1 MNWWECDETH
11 DPALTSWV
19 ESARGHRDFPIQNL
33 PLGIFAP
40 REENARIGVAIGDI
54 ILDLRACA
62 EAGLLGGE
70 WEEVCA
76 DPVLNLMLMLAPEQ
90 RRALRRRVSALLSD
104 PASRA
109 AVESRL
115 YTSGE
120 VTKQLPPR
128 NWH

>member
-19 ESARGHRDFPIQNL
+19 ESAQGHRDFPIQNL

-40 REENARIGVAIGDI
+40 GEDHGRVGVAIGDM

-70 WEEVCA
+70 
-76 DPVLNLMLMLAPEQ
+76 
-90 RRALRRRVSALLSD
+90 
-104 PASRA
+104 
-109 AVESRL
+109 
-115 YTSGE
+115 
-120 VTKQLPPR
+120 
-128 NWH
+128 